1 MANLKLDLIN
11 NLNNEKYYAEIE
23 FFRLA
28 AEPNMNYKEK
38 IRVMADQLEK
48 VAILNAQVGLVENY
62 LPEQQ
67 VQPQQQ
73 QPQPAPEAPV
83 AEAPVAEAPKPAAK
97 VHQGQSHGE
106 G

>member
-11 NLNNEKYYAEIE
+11 QLNNEKYYAEIE

-28 AEPNMNYKEK
+28 AEPNMKYKVK
-38 IRVMADQLEK
+38 IGEMATQLEK
-48 VAILNAQVGLVENY
+48 IVMVNAQLGLVEQL

-67 VQPQQQ
+67 AAPQQAPP
-73 QPQPAPEAPV
+73 PQADAPAPPP
-83 AEAPVAEAPKPAAK
+83 AEPKAK